1 MNEPLMKIC
10 FWKRPYGYQRAAWY
24 SLDRSW
30 ICGDCTAIWTSYPT
44 SRWSSR
50 KSCLSQSES
59 AGLTVR
65 NLCPGG
71 YLHTTHA
78 YHSCHSDCRPGHTHG
93 DPSDSTHDTHSKPTR
108 NRPLLLRTWLFW
120 LCSL

>member
-1 MNEPLMKIC
+1 MGIALRFEHPVPRHGDLPANRVFL
-10 FWKRPYGYQRAAWY
+10 
-24 SLDRSW
+24 SLS
-30 ICGDCTAIWTSYPT
+30 P
-44 SRWSSR
+44 
-50 KSCLSQSES
+50 

-108 NRPLLLRTWLFW
+108 NRPLLLRT
-120 LCSL
+120 